1 MKKNIFCVD
10 QVLIIA
16 KTSQSENSVPNKL
29 AKEATFELTF
39 GIKETICFLCDVS
52 AVMTNACVSKSH
64 ILFLANLTNIQ
75 S

>member
-1 MKKNIFCVD
+1 MQKNVFSIN
-10 QVLIIA
+10 QVLVNT